1 MKLQARNFVVRKP
14 ETIDITMFFK
24 KFCIATRTI
33 KSDQNRY
40 THPKPLI
47 SQGFRRFYTP
57 FFQSVFY
64 RYTRAFRSVR
74 KDLNSILG

>member
-1 MKLQARNFVVRKP
+1 METMEKSAERTVAKSTNRSRNDSNLYLRQPHNP
-14 ETIDITMFFK
+14 E
-24 KFCIATRTI
+24 AVGSSPASATI

-57 FFQSVFY
+57 FFSKRV
-64 RYTRAFRSVR
+64 
-74 KDLNSILG
+74 L